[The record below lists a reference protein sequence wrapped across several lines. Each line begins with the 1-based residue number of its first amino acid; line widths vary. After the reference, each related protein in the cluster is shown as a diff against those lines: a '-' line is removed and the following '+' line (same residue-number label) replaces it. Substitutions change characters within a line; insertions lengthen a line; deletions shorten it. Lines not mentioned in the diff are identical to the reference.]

1 VETGLRPGEKLYEEL
16 LIHTEEL
23 DQTGNSMIFIERDR
37 PVPAEELEKK
47 LAVLRSACEA
57 ADDDAVREAL
67 KAVVPTYK
75 SPEEVN
81 RAGIAA
87 AEYAVETTE
96 DGRKKERQPL
106 AGRPEVV
113 T

>member
-1 VETGLRPGEKLYEEL
+1 
-16 LIHTEEL
+16 
-23 DQTGNSMIFIERDR
+23 
-37 PVPAEELEKK
+37 VPAKELEKK

-67 KAVVPTYK
+67 KSVVPTYK

-81 RAGIAA
+81 RAAIA
-87 AEYAVETTE
+87 AEYAVKTTE
-96 DGRKKERQPL
+96 DGREKERQPL